1 MIASAALLV
10 ACGGATNAG
19 STTPV
24 DAPRRECTAALR
36 FAEPE
41 VAQTSDEEMP
51 RTAIALALICE
62 DEPIRTVAIGTEV
75 GACFNDEASDGA
87 LLRARCWWA
96 GQGAIVVVRRNGEV
110 LEVLRADVDEHTG
123 AGALERVT
131 QLEIPANH
139 VLHTL

>member
-1 MIASAALLV
+1 MAALLA
-10 ACGGATNAG
+10 ACGGATNVG
-19 STTPV
+19 TTTPE

-51 RTAIALALICE
+51 RTAIGLVLICE
-62 DEPIRTVAIGTEV
+62 DEPIQTVAIGTEV
-75 GACFNDEASDGA
+75 GACFNDEASEGA

-110 LEVLRADVDEHTG
+110 LEVLRADVDEQTG
-123 AGALERVT
+123 IGELEPVT

-139 VLHTL
+139 VLHAL